1 MKLKEGGYIGYNN
14 LKTRILHLLT
24 LLPIT
29 AETIIYPEA
38 YILLELK
45 SQSSYYNISIINL
58 GEQAGQAGRA
68 QLAEDGKLH
77 QYQPKLAK
85 LCPQLQE
92 ETLVK

>member
-1 MKLKEGGYIGYNN
+1 MKLKEGGYIGYIN

-58 GEQAGQAGRA
+58 GEPGQAGRA